1 MPYLTLGTESPGQS
15 VRLKQKS
22 DSFNGP
28 LHTRNTRD
36 LTHIPIT
43 LDQYYYAVL
52 QDTSIRDGDQVLTRY
67 LEKYHRQFGKRILMI
82 SQVWIWIID
91 EGTIITA
98 TAEPGGTN
106 VPRLTNGKN
115 FHDAVLD
122 RMMNGEGGTRI
133 SMPTTVHSVMEL
145 MLGAATNA
153 IMSDSVPTMGKKIT
167 PIDVFRESI
176 KDVVNEEAELFQR
189 FLQELNQDN
198 NDQTRQQQKPWSSK
212 KIPGSSN
219 HIIDLEAKLLRE
231 VRDIRDELG
240 MLKALSE
247 HQETVWKQAFETEEL
262 RACFQYYHPC
272 TPTDVKGDLDTMV
285 AETDRVID
293 SLNSLLDLR
302 TKQAAIKEAEY
313 GRIQTEDAA
322 RQSKS
327 VLIFTIVTV
336 IFLPLSF
343 LSSLFA
349 LDVSS
354 FPHESGSVKYES
366 GWIFPILFG
375 VTAIVSIPVT
385 ILALKASSISRQLKP
400 ESKSEV

>member
-1 MPYLTLGTESPGQS
+1 
-15 VRLKQKS
+15 
-22 DSFNGP
+22 
-28 LHTRNTRD
+28 
-36 LTHIPIT
+36 
-43 LDQYYYAVL
+43 
-52 QDTSIRDGDQVLTRY
+52 
-67 LEKYHRQFGKRILMI
+67 MI
-82 SQVWIWIID
+82 SQIWIWIID

-98 TAEPGGTN
+98 TAEPDGIN
-106 VPRLTNGKN
+106 VPRLTNAKD

-122 RMMNGEGGTRI
+122 KMVNGEGGNRFST
-133 SMPTTVHSVMEL
+133 PTSVHSVMEL
-145 MLGAATNA
+145 MLGVATNTF
-153 IMSDSVPTMGKKIT
+153 MSDSVPTLGKKIS
-167 PIDVFRESI
+167 PIDIFRESI
-176 KDVVNEEAELFQR
+176 KDVVNAEAGLFQR
-189 FLQELNQDN
+189 FLEELEQNTD
-198 NDQTRQQQKPWSSK
+198 DRGRHQQNLWSSK
-212 KIPGSSN
+212 IIPRSTN

-247 HQETVWKQAFETEEL
+247 HQETVWKQAFETDEL